1 MPTQKNRKADDEPD
15 VEAQE
20 SIEAL
25 IARIDA
31 IVSRLEDEGAPLDAA
46 IRDFEDGIALTRK
59 AQGLLLNAEQRVQVL
74 LQGDD
79 E

>member
-1 MPTQKNRKADDEPD
+1 MATQKTKKVDDEPA

-20 SIEAL
+20 SIEDL
-25 IARIDA
+25 ITRIDA

-46 IRDFEDGIALTRK
+46 IKDFEDGIALTRK

-74 LQGDD
+74 LQSDD